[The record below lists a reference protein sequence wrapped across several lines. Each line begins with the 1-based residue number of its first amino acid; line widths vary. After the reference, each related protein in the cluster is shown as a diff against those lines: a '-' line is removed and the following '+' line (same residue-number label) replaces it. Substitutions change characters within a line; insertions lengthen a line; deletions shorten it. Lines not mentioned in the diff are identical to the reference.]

1 MLSLGINQLYDYDV
15 ISFDNQQVKMEN
27 NLEYT
32 PNFEKNRSKF
42 IRVVAF
48 YLQNNV
54 VNIFTL
60 HKHKFHKPIR
70 IIQK

>member
-1 MLSLGINQLYDYDV
+1 M
-15 ISFDNQQVKMEN
+15 FDNQLVKMEN

-54 VNIFTL
+54 VNILTCININSTN
-60 HKHKFHKPIR
+60 PSEGN
-70 IIQK
+70 